1 MSHAITFDTLR
12 FAKTLESKGF
22 RAEQAEAMSA
32 ALNDIFQSVEQGLA
46 TKADLKEEIARFEG
60 KIDTTTARLE
70 GKIETVKFDLLK
82 WYIGGAVAQ
91 VVAIMFL
98 IARFFGK
105 A

>member
-1 MSHAITFDTLR
+1 MSVAITFDTLK
-12 FAKTLESKGF
+12 FAKTLK
-22 RAEQAEAMSA
+22 AEGINPEHAEAMSA
-32 ALNDIFQSVEQGLA
+32 ALNDAFQSAEQGLA
-46 TKADLKEEIARFEG
+46 TKSDLTTAKAELKAEI
-60 KIDTTTARLE
+60 ARLE

-82 WYIGGAVAQ
+82 WYVGGAIAQ